1 MNEQHETNEEHEI
14 TPTVMQEDEPGEDL
28 LRPDV
33 VALLAKIAATEP
45 SRAADLLQSLIGN
58 TGAIDRV
65 VTPAG
70 SRGYRWSS
78 HSTPLL
84 DTAMAQAL
92 GKIRNASKNRVNEH
106 LRSSYADLAAVWDAC
121 REACSEAGVWVTQT
135 IWSKRGYV
143 VVTTRLAHNG
153 QWVEADL
160 AVTAEQTKGVNS
172 KQALGI
178 AITYAKRYMLVSMLG
193 IPTGEDDND
202 GDDGSERGRE
212 EPEQD
217 ARQRW
222 RALVNRAASVNITPK
237 AMLDRVGKTNPGE
250 RTNRDVATLAS
261 WLNENSSGS

>member
-1 MNEQHETNEEHEI
+1 MNEHETNEEHEI
-14 TPTVMQEDEPGEDL
+14 TPTVMQDDEPGEV

-33 VALLAKIAATEP
+33 VALLATIAATEP
-45 SRAADLLQSLIGN
+45 SRAADLLQAMIGN
-58 TGAIDRV
+58 TGVHDRV

-70 SRGYRWSS
+70 SRGYRWSD

-84 DTAMAQAL
+84 DEAMAQAV

-106 LRSSYADLAAVWDAC
+106 LRSSYADLASVWDAC
-121 REACSEAGVWVTQT
+121 REACHEAGVWPTQT

-143 VVTTRLAHNG
+143 VVTTRLAHKG

-193 IPTGEDDND
+193 IPTGEEDTD
-202 GDDGSERGRE
+202 GEDGSER
-212 EPEQD
+212 EPPAQN
-217 ARQRW
+217 AQQRW
-222 RALVNRAASVNITPK
+222 RGLVQQAASLNIRPQV
-237 AMLDRVGKTNPGE
+237 MLARVSKSNPGE
-250 RTNRDVATLAS
+250 LTNRDLAQLAN
-261 WLNENSSGS
+261 WLNEQANAGG